1 MAFEIPSNLLLRKI
15 GPHIL
20 LPFIVT
26 VWGSVVM
33 AQGFVKTYGHLVA
46 IRLILGAL
54 EGPLLPG
61 LVLYL
66 SGFYTRR
73 ELSMRLAP

>member
-1 MAFEIPSNLLLRKI
+1 MAFEIPSNLLLRRI

-26 VWGSVVM
+26 AWGIVVI
-33 AQGFVKTYGHLVA
+33 AQGFVKTYAHLVV
-46 IRLILGAL
+46 IRLLLGAL
-54 EGPLLPG
+54 EGPLFPG

-66 SGFYTRR
+66 SGFYPRR
-73 ELSMRLAP
+73 ELSMR